1 MICDEA
7 RRKPGPKRRKP
18 ANTIN
23 HPRKTLLKWSF
34 PSVSTPV
41 ESQSI
46 GSPGRRSG
54 LGAPDVRG
62 RARNLFNPNE
72 DKQVENGTVKRW
84 YSDRG
89 FGFIQPDKGGKD
101 VFVGRRGLSPGVTLA
116 EGDRIEFTI
125 ETDKDGR
132 LRATNVKSL

>member
-1 MICDEA
+1 M
-7 RRKPGPKRRKP
+7 
-18 ANTIN
+18 
-23 HPRKTLLKWSF
+23 
-34 PSVSTPV
+34 
-41 ESQSI
+41 
-46 GSPGRRSG
+46 
-54 LGAPDVRG
+54 
-62 RARNLFNPNE
+62 
-72 DKQVENGTVKRW
+72 ENGTVKRW

-101 VFVGRRGLSPGVTLA
+101 VFVGRRGLSPGATLA